1 MAQVSSE
8 IARLIAEAAL
18 VKKATDIVVLDLR
31 ELSEITD
38 FFVICSGDS
47 DVQVRAIADQISE
60 SLSKVG
66 VTEWHVEGY
75 LHGRWILI
83 DYVEVVVHVF
93 LQEVRDY
100 YGLEDLWGDAPSER
114 MRDEHT
120 QGQGTVD

>member
-1 MAQVSSE
+1 MAQASSD

-18 VKKATDIVVLDLR
+18 TKKASDIVLLDLR

-47 DVQVRAIADQISE
+47 DVQVRAIGDQILE

-66 VTEWHVEGY
+66 IKDWHVEGY
-75 LHGRWILI
+75 LHGSWILI

-114 MRDEHT
+114 IRDEHT
-120 QGQGTVD
+120 QREGRVN